1 VSGIKQAFEAATR
14 EIALSEILPTRLV
27 SENTRETPKY
37 RSIRAS
43 ILDVGVIEPLVVHP
57 QKSGRREISYLLLDG
72 HLRLDVLKQLGVETT
87 VCLIATDDE
96 GFTYNR
102 QINRITSIQE
112 HFMILKAIERGVSPE
127 RIARAL
133 DVDVA
138 RIRERQKLLVGI
150 APEVATLLKDRPV
163 SASVFPV
170 LRKMKPIRQVE
181 VAELMIAANKFTLN
195 YAKAMLAATP
205 RDQLLD
211 EAKTKKLKGMSR
223 EDIARMEREMESLQR
238 DYKLVEESYGTT
250 MLNLVV
256 AKGYVGKLLANAEVD
271 RYLSQNHPELLGEIQ
286 GIIDAIASDA
296 PRPAEP

>member
-1 VSGIKQAFEAATR
+1 
-14 EIALSEILPTRLV
+14 
-27 SENTRETPKY
+27 
-37 RSIRAS
+37 
-43 ILDVGVIEPLVVHP
+43 
-57 QKSGRREISYLLLDG
+57 
-72 HLRLDVLKQLGVETT
+72 
-87 VCLIATDDE
+87 
-96 GFTYNR
+96 
-102 QINRITSIQE
+102 
-112 HFMILKAIERGVSPE
+112 MSPE